1 MVICRMKNVTVGLQI
16 QRRDT
21 LDGLLPVLTRLG
33 VNRMLLNSTLVH
45 PTLGQRRL
53 AEIGTKLRDAG
64 IEVETYFTGH
74 VLGEHSPDSLIRKI
88 EAAKAVG
95 ISTVVVDRGGNKF
108 TGRVAALV
116 DALVENGVAISAKKE
131 EK

>member
-64 IEVETYFTGH
+64 IEVET
-74 VLGEHSPDSLIRKI
+74 IMAWAR
-88 EAAKAVG
+88 
-95 ISTVVVDRGGNKF
+95 
-108 TGRVAALV
+108 
-116 DALVENGVAISAKKE
+116 E
-131 EK
+131 ET